1 MKHIFYL
8 LQMMQILRIELFKIF
23 SRPRTYI
30 SFGIVT
36 AITFVIQLAMLSD
49 GKSFIGFAMSG
60 INEQFDIQG
69 NILNGYLVTYIILQS
84 LLIHIPLLVALVAGD
99 ALAGEANL
107 GTLRLLLTK
116 PISRSRLVLM
126 KFTGS
131 VIYTV
136 MLIVWL
142 AVVGLFLSL
151 LLFGKGDMIN
161 LKSDTFIM
169 IMQQDIMWR
178 YMAAFAFATLA
189 MTTIA
194 SLSLMLSAFADNS
207 IGPIISTMGI
217 VVVITILSNLE
228 LPLFN
233 IIKPYLFTTH
243 MIGWKGFFDSPVPY
257 QAIGHSALVLA
268 LYTVGF
274 LVITIVY
281 FNKKDIKS

>member
-1 MKHIFYL
+1 MIQL
-8 LQMMQILRIELFKIF
+8 LRIELYKIF

-36 AITFVIQLAMLSD
+36 AITLVIQLAMLSD
-49 GKSFIGFAMSG
+49 GKSFLGFALSG
-60 INEQFDIQG
+60 ISEQFEIQG

-116 PISRSRLVLM
+116 PISRPKLVVV
-126 KFTGS
+126 KFLGS
-131 VIYTV
+131 VIYAV
-136 MLIVWL
+136 MLIMWL

-161 LKSDTFIM
+161 LKSDAFIL
-169 IMQQDIMWR
+169 IMKNDVMWR
-178 YMAAFAFATLA
+178 YVAAFAFASLA

-194 SLSLMLSAFADNS
+194 ALSLLLSCFADNA
-207 IGPIISTMGI
+207 IGPIVATMGI
-217 VVVITILSNLE
+217 VIVITILSNLE

-243 MIGWKGFFDSPVPY
+243 MIGWKGFFDSPVPFA
-257 QAIGHSALVLA
+257 AIGRSAVVLVV
-268 LYTVGF
+268 YTLGF
-274 LVITIVY
+274 LGISIVY